1 MSKNTVPHN
10 SINNWTTDEL
20 IAVLGK
26 PERIPN
32 ASGGTN
38 LLWNSQ
44 PIVTHID
51 HYQRGSSINNWT
63 TDELIAVLGK
73 PERIPNASGGTSLL
87 WNSQP
92 IVKSI
97 HYQLQ

>member
-44 PIVTHID
+44 PIV
-51 HYQRGSSINNWT
+51 
-63 TDELIAVLGK
+63 
-73 PERIPNASGGTSLL
+73 
-87 WNSQP
+87 
-92 IVKSI
+92 KSI